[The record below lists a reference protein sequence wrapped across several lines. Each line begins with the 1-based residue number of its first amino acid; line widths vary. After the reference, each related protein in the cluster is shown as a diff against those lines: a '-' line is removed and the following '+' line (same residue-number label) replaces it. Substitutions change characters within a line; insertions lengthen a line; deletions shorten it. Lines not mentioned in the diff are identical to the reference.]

1 MFHFLVTFK
10 IEVTNLV
17 HPSTNTIYENVKAV
31 DGENLYQAMCTLE
44 KIPGSG
50 FTFKSDVSTYGH
62 FITSINGLDEDKTKD
77 DYWTIRIN
85 KLEIWAPKGEYTLFM
100 NWNFLFWCKFVAMSS
115 WWD

>member
-1 MFHFLVTFK
+1 MATTVTFK

-50 FTFKSDVSTYGH
+50 FTFKSEESSYGH
-62 FITSINGLDEDKTKD
+62 FITSINCLDQDTTKD

-85 KLEIWAPKGEYTLFM
+85 KLEIWAPKGEYT
-100 NWNFLFWCKFVAMSS
+100 CG
-115 WWD
+115 